1 MRVLLEKMKNIS
13 ESVIAIATA
22 TSVIIGVLLAIYN
35 GIYKLNQTLTSVVQA
50 IPLLEEHNRFLEITV
65 DFDIYLAEN
74 QLNEKGE
81 IDRLLMRKLVQYESE
96 LALTS
101 EQLNN
106 IKYLKSKSK
115 YYQ

>member
-1 MRVLLEKMKNIS
+1 MKVLLEKMKNIS

-65 DFDIYLAEN
+65 DYDIYLAEN
-74 QLNEKGE
+74 QLNKKGE

>member
-13 ESVIAIATA
+13 ESVIAIVTA

-35 GIYKLNQTLTSVVQA
+35 GIYRLNQTVTSVVKA

-65 DFDIYLAEN
+65 DYDIYLAES
-74 QLNEKGE
+74 QLNEKGG
-81 IDRLLMRKLVQYESE
+81 IDMLLMRKLVQYESE